1 MSGYCRRVSGGAGL
15 VSDRRG
21 GVEPSEVPVWSVANS
36 TGASP
41 AAADPLRRARTGSAA
56 PTGSDARRRTLRPRS
71 GFVVALLVF
80 FAAQAAN
87 AWVAWYEAPI
97 RTDDMVD
104 AIVAYLICGAAVVPA
119 LALRGRWRVIPVL
132 LATLAG
138 AIVPVALSRDLM
150 DAVGPRSV
158 WVGQSLTL
166 QVMFPL
172 LLGLLAAGAVVSAP
186 RLRTEP

>member
-1 MSGYCRRVSGGAGL
+1 
-15 VSDRRG
+15 
-21 GVEPSEVPVWSVANS
+21 
-36 TGASP
+36 
-41 AAADPLRRARTGSAA
+41 
-56 PTGSDARRRTLRPRS
+56 
-71 GFVVALLVF
+71 VVALLVF

>member
-1 MSGYCRRVSGGAGL
+1 M
-15 VSDRRG
+15 SDRRG

-56 PTGSDARRRTLRPRS
+56 PTGSDAASGARRRTLRPRS

-186 RLRTEP
+186 RLHTEP